1 MALTKVT
8 NAMIANAS
16 ANIRDFG
23 ATGNGTSDDSTAF
36 NSAMTALNAQGGGTL
51 YLPVGDYNLNHV
63 ATPMYDNITIQGE
76 GFGSI
81 LRNFDGGTYTGINN
95 LTWRNFKIYGYRY
108 IWNTSSSLLFEDI
121 DFENYDPTGGSTQSS
136 RFCQFT
142 NSQDV
147 SVIRV
152 KAVNCQYAVWS
163 GDGSGGSQTSQNKNI
178 RVEGCYFE
186 NTENYSYPAAVNI
199 ADGAD
204 IVVTN
209 NIIKGFNH
217 TSGNSGYG
225 VYQGDNTAF
234 KAERI
239 VVTGNTIDDC
249 GMGVRIHS
257 AGNITISNNVI
268 NMVIANSNCIA
279 NDGDADPVDAS
290 TPENCTISGNVVD
303 GGDITWVGVYKNV
316 SITGNVVRNA
326 NRGIN
331 SYNSGAGDYIE
342 YLTIASNTISN
353 CQQSGI
359 MLQDTS
365 VASVIGNTI
374 TNTNLAGGAAGYA
387 SSMISCYT
395 NTNNVVV
402 SNNVMIDNSGSS
414 AAYYGVYFNSVS
426 TNAEARKFA
435 YNNIGYN
442 LSAEFTGGW
451 TGTPTVGTWLN
462 GEKLYFPTPAAGV
475 FIGTVCTTSGTA
487 GTLSGVTGTGTSGTP
502 TLTVN
507 SATNLAVGMY
517 ITVDAANYRIKSIS
531 GTTIT
536 LWSNLS
542 TSPSSSAVSFTA
554 PVFKN
559 FGAIAA

>member
-1 MALTKVT
+1 MGLTKVT
-8 NAMIANAS
+8 NSMIANAS

-23 ATGNGTSDDSTAF
+23 ASGDGVADDSTAF
-36 NSAMTALNAQGGGTL
+36 NSALSFLNSQGGGTL
-51 YLPVGDYNLNHV
+51 YLPVGDYDLNNV
-63 ATPMYDNITIQGE
+63 ATPMYSNITICGE
-76 GFGSI
+76 GKASI
-81 LRNFDGGTYTGINN
+81 LRNFVGGTYSSISNI
-95 LTWRNFKIYGYRY
+95 TWSNFRIIGYRY
-108 IWNTSSSLLFEDI
+108 IWDTCSNMLFEDV
-121 DFENYDPTGGSTQSS
+121 DFENYDPTGVSTDSS

-142 NSQDV
+142 NSQDIKIV
-147 SVIRV
+147 RV
-152 KAVNCQYAVWS
+152 KAINCQYAVWS

-178 RVEGCYFE
+178 LVEGCYFE
-186 NTENYSYPAAVNI
+186 NTENYSFPAAVNI

-204 IVVTN
+204 VIVSN

-217 TSGNSGYG
+217 TSGNFGYG

-234 KAERI
+234 KAQRI

-257 AGNITISNNVI
+257 AGNITIANNVI
-268 NMVIANSNCIA
+268 NMTLANSNCIA
-279 NDGDADPVDAS
+279 NDGDADPIDAS
-290 TPENCTISGNVVD
+290 TPENCTISGNVAN

-316 SITGNVVRNA
+316 NITGNVVRNA

-342 YLTIASNTISN
+342 YLTISSNTISN

-365 VASVIGNTI
+365 VASITGNTI

-395 NTNNVVV
+395 NTNNVIV
-402 SNNVMIDNSGSS
+402 SNNIMIDNLGSS
-414 AAYYGVYFNSVS
+414 AAYYGVYFHSVS
-426 TNAEARKFA
+426 TNAEARKFS

-442 LSAEFTGGW
+442 LAAEFTGGW
-451 TGTPTVGTWLN
+451 TGTPTAGSWLN

-475 FIGTVCTTSGTA
+475 YIGTVCTTSGTA
-487 GTLSGVTGTGTSGTP
+487 GTLVGVTGTGTSGTP

-507 SATNLAVGMY
+507 SASDLAVGMY
-517 ITVDAANYRIKSIS
+517 ITVDAANYRIKTIS
-531 GTTIT
+531 GTTVT

-542 TSPSSSAVSFTA
+542 TSPSSAAVSYTT